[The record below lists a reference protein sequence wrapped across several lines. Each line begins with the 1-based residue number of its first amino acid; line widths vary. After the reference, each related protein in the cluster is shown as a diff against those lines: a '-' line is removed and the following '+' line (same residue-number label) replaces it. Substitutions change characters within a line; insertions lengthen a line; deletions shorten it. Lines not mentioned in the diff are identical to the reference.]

1 MKKNISIFVNQIGYV
16 TNGTKIAY
24 AKASLENDGS
34 FSIKNAKTKEAVF
47 TGKLTAAPEDPLTGE
62 PILSADFSSFCSDGE
77 YILSIG
83 DEESFSFKIGSKLY
97 GNLFFSVLDYFRL
110 SRCGQEIE
118 GGKWSHTACHTG
130 LAEIYGTDEKKEAD
144 GGWHDAGDYGRYIVP
159 GAKAVMDLLG
169 TYDFCKDKFEKFDI
183 LAEVRFE
190 LEWMLKLQREDGG
203 VYHKISCYHFCAFIN
218 PQDEKDKLVIA
229 PVSTAA
235 TADFAG
241 CLAHSSKYYMESDP
255 SFAQKLVDA
264 ALRAQAYLDC
274 HDDELY
280 KNPQE
285 ITTGG
290 YGDWNVK
297 DERYFALCALYEVTG
312 NKEFL
317 FKAFDVKKAALALPE
332 DPSIPWKKNWME
344 AFSWG
349 CVASYGTE
357 ILLKNY
363 DKVAAD
369 AGQETA
375 DEIKQIL
382 IKRAD
387 YVMKTCSL
395 SSFNVATRFIQWGC
409 NGSVCDEAHFLMIA
423 WQLTGK
429 QDYYNAALHQ
439 IDYLLGCNP
448 IGICY
453 VTGNGTYRTENPH
466 HRPSGVVGKAMP
478 GMLAGGP
485 SAGLQDAVA
494 KAQLEGKP
502 PLSCYIDKQGSYSTN
517 EIAIYWNSSFAMLIA
532 SLGLV

>member
-16 TNGTKIAY
+16 TNGTKSAY

-62 PILSADFSSFCSDGE
+62 PILSADFSSFCTDGE

-387 YVMKTCSL
+387 FVMKTCSA

-409 NGSVCDEAHFLMIA
+409 NGGVCDEAHFLMIA

-478 GMLAGGP
+478 GMLVGGP